1 VILVAIALAGAAGAP
16 ARYLVERAVTARAGR
31 AFPWGTWLVNVTGS
45 LLLGLVTGLGL
56 YHGLATDARLV
67 AGVGFLG
74 SYTTFSTF
82 VFEAVE
88 MPHRPGGPGPAAY
101 VAASTAAGLAAAAI
115 GLLVAAAL

>member
-1 VILVAIALAGAAGAP
+1 MLLAIALAGAAGAP

-56 YHGLATDARLV
+56 YHGLDADARVV

-82 VFEAVE
+82 VFDAVE
-88 MPHRPGGPGPAAY
+88 LPRAAGGPGPAVY
-101 VAASTAAGLAAAAI
+101 VVASIVAGLAAAAA

>member
-1 VILVAIALAGAAGAP
+1 MLLAIALAGAAGAP

-31 AFPWGTWLVNVTGS
+31 VFPWGTWLVNVTGS
-45 LLLGLVTGLGL
+45 LLLGLVTGLAL
-56 YHGLATDARLV
+56 YRGLATDARVV

-88 MPHRPGGPGPAAY
+88 LPHRRGGPGPAAY
-101 VAASTAAGLAAAAI
+101 VAASIAAGLGAAAA